1 MIKNREGCT
10 AKRYA
15 WKRSALTVPCLS
27 LTACLRANPWRLN
40 FFASNVSFTL
50 TTMNLLCF
58 PDYGTLRPGDIEAS
72 DIEATT
78 LRPGDI
84 EARRHWGQATL
95 RPGDIEARRLWGQ
108 ICMSNFPKPK
118 HWPQSRD
125 FEANVW
131 PRSRDDVE
139 ARRRWGQICM
149 GNYPKERMG
158 CREHIYCT
166 NVQKMQSLSK
176 WKKITSR
183 KW

>member
-1 MIKNREGCT
+1 MYISHFKPGMMSPQCPVICT
-10 AKRYA
+10 LLPDNSNYH
-15 WKRSALTVPCLS
+15 LPVFLQQT
-27 LTACLRANPWRLN
+27 
-40 FFASNVSFTL
+40 FAGNSN
-50 TTMNLLCF
+50 
-58 PDYGTLRPGDIEAS
+58 DYGTLRPGDIEAS

>member
-1 MIKNREGCT
+1 MLIKLKWMWELLEQIQSESEHNRKVWSKSGFQFSQVHVC
-10 AKRYA
+10 
-15 WKRSALTVPCLS
+15 
-27 LTACLRANPWRLN
+27 
-40 FFASNVSFTL
+40 
-50 TTMNLLCF
+50 
-58 PDYGTLRPGDIEAS
+58 DYGTLRPGDIEAS

>member
-1 MIKNREGCT
+1 MPLE
-10 AKRYA
+10 A
-15 WKRSALTVPCLS
+15 RSAPRSIPLS
-27 LTACLRANPWRLN
+27 LDLHLLQSFANFTAGRQ
-40 FFASNVSFTL
+40 
-50 TTMNLLCF
+50 
-58 PDYGTLRPGDIEAS
+58 DYGTLRPGDIEAS

>member
-1 MIKNREGCT
+1 ME
-10 AKRYA
+10 
-15 WKRSALTVPCLS
+15 
-27 LTACLRANPWRLN
+27 
-40 FFASNVSFTL
+40 
-50 TTMNLLCF
+50 
-58 PDYGTLRPGDIEAS
+58 DYGTLRPGDIEAS

-139 ARRRWGQICM
+139 ARQRWGQICM

-158 CREHIYCT
+158 YREHIYCT

-183 KW
+183 KCNYKLFYSDFILRIPFQLLTNLLYKWSKMQ

>member
-1 MIKNREGCT
+1 MSIF
-10 AKRYA
+10 
-15 WKRSALTVPCLS
+15 LLS
-27 LTACLRANPWRLN
+27 ILSSIPTNIQIY
-40 FFASNVSFTL
+40 
-50 TTMNLLCF
+50 
-58 PDYGTLRPGDIEAS
+58 DYGTLRPGDIEAS

-166 NVQKMQSLSK
+166 KVQKMQSLSK